1 MIKQLNKIDKI
12 SLFGG
17 FGCIYILMLSIFF
30 QSNWLFYFDN
40 SFLSL
45 SGSSETSTLIE
56 KISII
61 NNFGSPIISLSLCI
75 LIIIFF
81 LWNKQRYTE
90 AIWAVML
97 IITGNIA
104 CFLLRELVRR
114 PRPFE
119 ALIHSTKYS
128 FPSASIFSIM
138 ILVFL
143 IWHFVVPDFHYL
155 FSRITMRL
163 LLIFWIIAVSLIK
176 IYLCVVFPSDVLASI
191 FLSIG
196 MESFTKLGLK
206 PMKHY
211 KD

>member
-17 FGCIYILMLSIFF
+17 FGCLYILMLSIFF

-40 SFLSL
+40 SFPFF
-45 SGSSETSTLIE
+45 SGSSETSNLI
-56 KISII
+56 KKLSVI
-61 NNFGSPIISLSLCI
+61 NNFSSPIISLFFCV

-81 LWNKQRYTE
+81 LWNKQKYTE
-90 AIWAVML
+90 SIWAVML
-97 IITGNIA
+97 IITGNAA
-104 CFLLRELVRR
+104 CFLLRELVKR
-114 PRPFE
+114 PHPFG
-119 ALIHSTKYS
+119 ALIHTARYS
-128 FPSASIFSIM
+128 FPSVSVFSIM

-143 IWHFVVPDFHYL
+143 IWHFIVPNFSYL
-155 FSRITMRL
+155 FSRITIRFL
-163 LLIFWIIAVSLIK
+163 LVFWIIVISLIK
-176 IYLCVVFPSDVLASI
+176 IYLCTVFPSDILASI
-191 FLSIG
+191 SLSIG